1 MTVKQLRAFLAVA
14 QSLSF
19 AQACERLHLSQPALS
34 LAIKN
39 LEESL
44 GGQLL
49 TRTTRSVRLT
59 PEGETLLPIARRL
72 LVDWDN
78 TEELLRQH
86 FTLQLGKVAV
96 AAMPSFAGNRL
107 PAALKAFRD
116 AYPRVNVAVHDV
128 INERVME
135 MVRERRVE
143 LGVAFEPAALDGL
156 QFTPLYNDRFVAVVP
171 ASSELASRDA
181 LSWADLLGQAFI
193 ALQRPSAVRLLLEDS
208 IAAVDAEDKVAA
220 YGNWLGILDGTLTEE
235 VSKGGNRFTRRL
247 AADLSFTTPT
257 GEAAS
262 LKGRALMLVRNKA
275 VRLVGLKDVGQLQD
289 GYPPA
294 SGKPPNDAAS
304 CPICRVASRAVERL
318 TRVVSICCNLACL
331 R

>member
-86 FTLQLGKVAV
+86 FTLQMGKVAV

-171 ASSELASRDA
+171 ASSELARRDA
-181 LSWADLLGQAFI
+181 LSWADLLGQPFI
-193 ALQRPSAVRLLLEDS
+193 ALQRPSAVRFLLEDS
-208 IAAVDAEDKVAA
+208 IAALHGKLPVAFESHQLATVGRMVAE
-220 YGNWLGILDGTLTEE
+220 GLGVSAVPSLCRGQMEE
-235 VSKGGNRFTRRL
+235 LGARCLPLNEPQVERR
-247 AADLSFTTPT
+247 
-257 GEAAS
+257 
-262 LKGRALMLVRNKA
+262 
-275 VRLVGLKDVGQLQD
+275 VGLLHLAGHQLSSAAQAMADVLMAQ
-289 GYPPA
+289 A
-294 SGKPPNDAAS
+294 
-304 CPICRVASRAVERL
+304 
-318 TRVVSICCNLACL
+318 LAFSDD
-331 R
+331 RS

>member
-143 LGVAFEPAALDGL
+143 LGVVFEPATLDGL

-181 LSWADLLGQAFI
+181 LSWVDLLGQPFI

-208 IAAVDAEDKVAA
+208 IAALHGKLPVAFESHQLATVGRMVAE
-220 YGNWLGILDGTLTEE
+220 GLGVSAVPSLCRGQMEE
-235 VSKGGNRFTRRL
+235 LGARCLPLNEPQVERR
-247 AADLSFTTPT
+247 
-257 GEAAS
+257 
-262 LKGRALMLVRNKA
+262 
-275 VRLVGLKDVGQLQD
+275 VGLLHLAGHQLSSAAQAMADVLMAQ
-289 GYPPA
+289 A
-294 SGKPPNDAAS
+294 
-304 CPICRVASRAVERL
+304 
-318 TRVVSICCNLACL
+318 LAFSDD
-331 R
+331 RS